1 MAKRSKKKGSEKF
14 LDKRKN
20 QKKNLLLWIGAGIAV
35 AIIILAF
42 LGHMPFVSKGGKK
55 GKSFYVQ
62 EGETRPVLPPSM
74 FTGMTRAAYAA
85 AKKYPRVMDEVFC
98 YCTCDEPP
106 FYHKSLLSCFVEN
119 HGAG

>member
-1 MAKRSKKKGSEKF
+1 MTKRGKKKSSEKS

-20 QKKNLLLWIGAGIAV
+20 QRKNFFLLIGAGIAA

-42 LGHMPFVSKGGKK
+42 LGQMPFISKGGKK
-55 GKSFYVQ
+55 GQSFYIQ
-62 EGETRPVLPPSM
+62 GGETRPVLPPSM
-74 FTGMTRAAYAA
+74 FSGMTRAAYAV
-85 AKKYPRVMDEVFC
+85 AKKHPHVMDEVYC

-106 FYHKSLLSCFVEN
+106 FYHKSLLSCFVGN

>member
-1 MAKRSKKKGSEKF
+1 MAKRSKKKGPEKF

-20 QKKNLLLWIGAGIAV
+20 QKKSFLLWIGAGIAV
-35 AIIILAF
+35 SIIILAF
-42 LGHMPFVSKGGKK
+42 LGHMSSVSKGDKK

-62 EGETRPVLPPSM
+62 GGETRPVLLPSM